1 MTELHT
7 FFINCL
13 TSLSKESAAGSKA
26 LQEQFDALASDWL
39 TRDGQRERSL
49 RSIEQ
54 RLRALESRGE
64 GVDE

>member
-13 TSLSKESAAGSKA
+13 TSLSKESAVGSKA
-26 LQEQFDALASDWL
+26 LQDQFDVLASDWL
-39 TRDGQRERSL
+39 RRDEQRERSL

-54 RLRALESRGE
+54 RVRALESRGDAM
-64 GVDE
+64 DE

>member
-26 LQEQFDALASDWL
+26 LQDQFDVLASDWL
-39 TRDGQRERSL
+39 RRDEQRERSL

-54 RLRALESRGE
+54 RVRVLESRGD
-64 GVDE
+64 GMDE